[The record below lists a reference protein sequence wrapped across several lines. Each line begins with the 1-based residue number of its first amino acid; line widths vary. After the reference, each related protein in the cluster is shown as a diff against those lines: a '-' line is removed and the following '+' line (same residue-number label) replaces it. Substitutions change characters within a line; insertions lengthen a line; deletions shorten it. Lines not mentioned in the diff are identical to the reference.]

1 MITYPS
7 DRIRALVDKKIL
19 TLSTAKFVIDP
30 VLGSHS
36 LLASIYSSVPK
47 RHGEIIENAI
57 ADALLESGEYLVL
70 TKVRYIVPQA
80 ADHVYGAQTMSS
92 SLQTRLPY
100 GDVGGRSLLLD
111 LVAYHRPSCRI
122 GAYEIKRGNGAHDAG
137 KVRSLTRDVV
147 AIQTTLASFGEGR
160 GLRVTQPISR
170 AIFYYGARGSM
181 PKELSLNGSQ
191 LDEHF
196 GWHVR
201 ENVEIATAYYRAR
214 WVEMLEGL
222 GEHRPEIRQT
232 ELELRI

>member
-19 TLSTAKFVIDP
+19 SLSVAKFTPDP

-36 LLASIYSSVPK
+36 LVASLYSSVPK

-70 TKVRYIVPQA
+70 TKVRYVVPHA
-80 ADHVYGAQTMSS
+80 ADQVYGAQHMTSS
-92 SLQTRLPY
+92 MQTRLPY
-100 GDVGGRSLLLD
+100 GDIGGRALMLD
-111 LVAYHRPSCRI
+111 MIAYHRPTRRI
-122 GAYEIKRGNGAHDAG
+122 GAYEIKRGNGPHDAG

-160 GLRVTQPISR
+160 GLVIDQPISR
-170 AIFYYGARGSM
+170 VIFYYGARGSM
-181 PKELSLNGSQ
+181 PKQLSLNGSE
-191 LDEHF
+191 LDGHF
-196 GWHVR
+196 DCRVR

-214 WVEMLEGL
+214 WIEMLEGIVEL
-222 GEHRPEIRQT
+222 RPEIRQI
-232 ELELRI
+232 ELELPL